1 MGKHH
6 FHCPILLTLAII
18 HQVFSDYLLCARH
31 SWKLGC
37 ISKQKQT
44 PELVELICCWEER
57 ENKKISATSVKV

>member
-1 MGKHH
+1 
-6 FHCPILLTLAII
+6 
-18 HQVFSDYLLCARH
+18 VFSDYLLCARH